1 MYNKQMYTNMEIYFV
16 FILYDDREKMKLK
29 LTNMKN

>member
-16 FILYDDREKMKLK
+16 FILYDDREK
-29 LTNMKN
+29 NEAEIN